1 MPKGV
6 EVQVLSGAPCWLGE
20 WLSLL
25 FDIEKIMGSSPIP
38 TTSSN
43 DEIGSTCEIQILVS
57 KDVWVRVPLR
67 VPAAMAKWF
76 IRAKLKISSVKSGEG
91 STPSCGT
98 N

>member
-25 FDIEKIMGSSPIP
+25 FYIEKAMGSSPMP

-43 DEIGSTCEIQILVS
+43 DGIGRACKIQILVP
-57 KDVWVRVPLR
+57 KGVWVRVPLR
-67 VPAAMAKWF
+67 APVF
-76 IRAKLKISSVKSGEG
+76 GE
-91 STPSCGT
+91 
-98 N
+98 